1 MLQPFTWGA
10 QNPIKVQYIFPLA
23 IGIININNKL
33 LQSTLS

>member
-1 MLQPFTWGA
+1 MLQPFIWGA
-10 QNPIKVQYIFPLA
+10 QSSIKVQYIFLLA

>member
-10 QNPIKVQYIFPLA
+10 QKPIKVQYIFPLA